1 MITLNLQAEND
12 CQQSIKDYLE
22 NNASE
27 ILAEKINNGV
37 PVEKDGKTYINRK
50 TLSMFWRYAC
60 ERATKENKEYVAN
73 ETVFGW
79 AIHYFEENDIIGK
92 LYNEDGTE
100 YKPAPPPIQHKPYT
114 PPVTPPVQK
123 PIKPQISLFDYVD
136 ETEKKTD
143 EPKEEQTQA
152 ETEITPEVTEQEE
165 QAKISLDAVD
175 ETNETEEMPVEEE
188 LPDEQPEEEC
198 EYEFD
203 RETGEIIGTK
213 PIQPSIDEKYKTYIE
228 YQKQHPKS
236 LVAIRV
242 GDFYEFLGENAVTV
256 SDELGLTL
264 IGRDI
269 GLPARVPMV
278 GIPHHASDS
287 YFNKLVER
295 YTVIVAENEQYATYR
310 GCQKQEI
317 IIDEQPEIEEIEVEE
332 TTEEQD
338 EDFENE
344 RALSQF
350 FDMDALCFLS
360 ELFDGKINIK

>member
-1 MITLNLQAEND
+1 MIKLNLQAEND

-22 NNASE
+22 NNVSE

-37 PVEKDGKTYINRK
+37 PVEKDGKTLVNRK
-50 TLSMFWRYAC
+50 TLSMFWKYAT
-60 ERATKENKEYVAN
+60 ERATKNNTEYVAN

-79 AIHYFEENDIIGK
+79 AIHYFEESDIIGK

-100 YKPAPPPIQHKPYT
+100 YKTAPPPTQHKPYT
-114 PPVTPPVQK
+114 PPVTPSVQK
-123 PIKPQISLFDYVD
+123 PVKPQISLFDYMD
-136 ETEKKTD
+136 ETEKKSD
-143 EPKEEQTQA
+143 EPIEETK
-152 ETEITPEVTEQEE
+152 TEIEIAPEVIEREEGQEE
-165 QAKISLDAVD
+165 LSPNVI
-175 ETNETEEMPVEEE
+175 EETEESPF
-188 LPDEQPEEEC
+188 EEEC

-203 RETGEIIGTK
+203 RETGEVINAK
-213 PIQPSIDEKYKTYIE
+213 PIQPTINEKYKAYIE

-269 GLPARVPMV
+269 GLPSRVPMV
-278 GIPHHASDS
+278 GVPYHASDS
-287 YFNKLVER
+287 YFDKLAEH
-295 YTVIVAENEQYATYR
+295 YTVVVAENEQYATYL

-317 IIDEQPEIEEIEVEE
+317 IIDEQPQIKEIEVEE

>member
-1 MITLNLQAEND
+1 MIKLNLQAEND

-22 NNASE
+22 DNVSE

-60 ERATKENKEYVAN
+60 ERATKESKEYVAN

-79 AIHYFEENDIIGK
+79 AIHYFEESDIIGK

-114 PPVTPPVQK
+114 PPVAPPVKK
-123 PIKPQISLFDYVD
+123 PVKPQISLFDFME
-136 ETEKKTD
+136 ETETKSD
-143 EPKEEQTQA
+143 EPKKETQV
-152 ETEITPEVTEQEE
+152 EVEIAPEVSKRHELL
-165 QAKISLDAVD
+165 SDAVEETD
-175 ETNETEEMPVEEE
+175 EIEETPVEEE
-188 LPDEQPEEEC
+188 LPDEPPEEEC

-203 RETGEIIGTK
+203 VETGEVINAK
-213 PIQPSIDEKYKTYIE
+213 HIQPSINEKYKTYLE

-236 LVAIRV
+236 LIAIRV

-278 GIPHHASDS
+278 GIPYHASDN
-287 YFNKLVER
+287 YFNKLAEH
-295 YTVIVAENEQYATYR
+295 YTVFVAENEQYATYH

-317 IIDEQPEIEEIEVEE
+317 IIDEHPIIEEIKVEE

>member
-1 MITLNLQAEND
+1 MIKLNLQAEND

-22 NNASE
+22 DNVSE

-60 ERATKENKEYVAN
+60 ERVTKESKEYVAN

-79 AIHYFEENDIIGK
+79 AIHYFEESDIIGK

-114 PPVTPPVQK
+114 PPVAPPVKK
-123 PIKPQISLFDYVD
+123 PVKPQISLFDFMED
-136 ETEKKTD
+136 TETKSD
-143 EPKEEQTQA
+143 EPQEEQTQT
-152 ETEITPEVTEQEE
+152 EIEITPEITEREEEQEE
-165 QAKISLDAVD
+165 LSPDVIK
-175 ETNETEEMPVEEE
+175 ETPVEEE
-188 LPDEQPEEEC
+188 LPDEPPEEEC

-213 PIQPSIDEKYKTYIE
+213 PMQPSINEKYKTYLE

-264 IGRDI
+264 IGKDI
-269 GLPARVPMV
+269 GLPARVPLV
-278 GIPHHASDS
+278 GVPHHASDS
-287 YFNKLVER
+287 YFNKLAEN
-295 YTVIVAENEQYATYR
+295 YTVVVAENEQYASYH
-310 GCQKQEI
+310 GCKKQEI
-317 IIDEQPEIEEIEVEE
+317 IIDEPPIIEE

-344 RALSQF
+344 CALSQF

>member
-1 MITLNLQAEND
+1 MIKLNLQAEND

-22 NNASE
+22 DNVSE

-60 ERATKENKEYVAN
+60 ERASKEKKEYVAN

-92 LYNEDGTE
+92 LYNENGTE

-114 PPVTPPVQK
+114 PPVTPSVQK
-123 PIKPQISLFDYVD
+123 PVKSQISLFDHMD
-136 ETEKKTD
+136 ETEIETD
-143 EPKEEQTQA
+143 ASDLE
-152 ETEITPEVTEQEE
+152 EQEE
-165 QAKISLDAVD
+165 IAP
-175 ETNETEEMPVEEE
+175 ETAEKQEETPIEEE
-188 LPDEQPEEEC
+188 HTDEQPEEEC

-203 RETGEIIGTK
+203 RETGEVLNTT
-213 PIQPSIDEKYKTYIE
+213 PIQPTIDDKYKTYMD
-228 YQKQHPKS
+228 YQQQHPKS
-236 LVAIRV
+236 LVALRV

-278 GIPHHASDS
+278 GIPYHASDN
-287 YFNKLVER
+287 YFTKLAEH
-295 YTVIVAENEQYATYR
+295 YTVVIAENEQYSTYR

-317 IIDEQPEIEEIEVEE
+317 VIDEQPERTETEIIKE

-338 EDFENE
+338 NDLENE